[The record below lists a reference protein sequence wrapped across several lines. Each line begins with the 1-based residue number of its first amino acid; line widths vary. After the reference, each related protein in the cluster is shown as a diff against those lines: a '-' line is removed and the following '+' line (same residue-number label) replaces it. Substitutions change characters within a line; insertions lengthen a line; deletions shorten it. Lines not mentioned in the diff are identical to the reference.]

1 MNFKKLLK
9 KNGLLVKLHHSWIK
23 SRIPVKYR
31 ETEDIELTPIFIIGT
46 NRSGTSMVTS
56 LLSQHP
62 DLEGIFPDEIKP
74 TFKDNTAHTIGYCE
88 SNIWPWLRTPFA
100 EYFSAEN
107 IGDAV
112 LWCHPKYISKGYC
125 NNPKNKKEILTMA
138 NAVYQYR
145 KTNKHPLIKD
155 QFNLLRIGLIKKAIP
170 LAKFV
175 LVIRDYD
182 DYFHSCIHKW
192 FTEND
197 IHEHSSI
204 ATHWITGNLLAY
216 CDLQEYAINDHAII
230 NSNQL
235 LGGQE
240 EAQELMD
247 STCNKLGLTHNNFNF
262 ELINKRFRYNKDIK
276 QSNTVDFNKLS
287 INDILMEYKKIKE
300 GLKNQSNK

>member
-23 SRIPVKYR
+23 SRIPVKYH
-31 ETEDIELTPIFIIGT
+31 ETEDIDLTPIFIIGT

-56 LLSQHP
+56 LMTQHP
-62 DLEGIFPDEIKP
+62 DLEGIFPHEIKP
-74 TFKDNTAHTIGYCE
+74 TFRDNTAHTIGYCE
-88 SNIWPWLRTPFA
+88 SNIWPWLRTPFP
-100 EYFSAEN
+100 EYLNAEN

-112 LWCHPKYISKGYC
+112 LWCHPKYISKRYC
-125 NNPKNKKEILTMA
+125 NKPNSKKDVLNMA
-138 NAVYQYR
+138 NAISQHR
-145 KTNKHPLIKD
+145 NTNKHPLIKN

-192 FTEND
+192 FIENG

-204 ATHWITGNLLAY
+204 ATHWITGNSLAY

-230 NSNQL
+230 NYNQL

-262 ELINKRFRYNKDIK
+262 EIIDKRFRFTKDIK
-276 QSNTVDFNKLS
+276 QSNPVDFSKIS
-287 INDILMEYKKIKE
+287 IDDIFMEYRKVKE
-300 GLKNQSNK
+300 GLKNESIE